1 MSTVPIRDLR
11 NNSADVMARVA
22 RGESLTVTRDGAPV
36 ATVSPLRRRSSATTE
51 LIKRRRSLPPVDPAD
66 LRRDLDA
73 VLDSSL

>member
-36 ATVSPLRRRSSATTE
+36 ATV
-51 LIKRRRSLPPVDPAD
+51 
-66 LRRDLDA
+66 
-73 VLDSSL
+73 